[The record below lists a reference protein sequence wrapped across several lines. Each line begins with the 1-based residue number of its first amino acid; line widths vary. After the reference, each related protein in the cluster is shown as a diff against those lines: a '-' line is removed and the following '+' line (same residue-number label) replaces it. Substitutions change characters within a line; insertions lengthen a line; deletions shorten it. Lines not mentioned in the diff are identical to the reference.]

1 MARKFDRS
9 LLPPRPDLQYEQEL
23 WEAGI
28 EYVAGIDEAGRGAL
42 AGPVA
47 AGVVILPQAIEIQD
61 TLQGV
66 RDSKQLT
73 PKARARWLEV
83 IEECAVSCQVGF
95 ASADEIDE
103 VGIAPATRLAAR
115 RALEKT
121 TAAPQH
127 LLIDWISLPET
138 SLPGTSLVKGDAR
151 SLSIACAS
159 IAAKVR
165 RDEILIGLDET
176 YPGYGFASHK
186 GYGTARHLG
195 AIRELGPCP
204 VHRRS
209 FSPLREESRPHREA

>member
-1 MARKFDRS
+1 MAKKFDRS
-9 LLPPRPDLQYEQEL
+9 LLPPWPDLQFEREL

-47 AGVVILPQAIEIQD
+47 AGVVILPQTKEIQD

-73 PKARARWLEV
+73 PKARSRWLGV
-83 IEECAVSCQVGF
+83 IEGCAVSCQVGF

-103 VGIAPATRLAAR
+103 IGIVAATRLAAR

-121 TAAPQH
+121 TPVPQH
-127 LLIDWISLPET
+127 LLIDWITLPET
-138 SLPGTSLVKGDAR
+138 GLPGTSLVKGDAR

-165 RDEILIGLDET
+165 RDEILIKMDET
-176 YPGYGFASHK
+176 YPGYGFAGHK
-186 GYGTARHLG
+186 GYGTAKHLK

-209 FSPLREESRPHREA
+209 FSPMREE